1 MHCEFAGGV
10 SCRSEDQMQE
20 KSKKV
25 EDWILGKKSSCGSED
40 QMQGKR
46 SPRRSGTGFLAREAP
61 ASHKIMCVIGSLSE
75 IDWKIDSDMA
85 VRQIASESISRSI
98 EGKAIDW
105 LIDW

>member
-10 SCRSEDQMQE
+10 SCR
-20 KSKKV
+20 
-25 EDWILGKKSSCGSED
+25 SED

-61 ASHKIMCVIGSLSE
+61 ARHKIMCVIGSLSE
-75 IDWKIDSDMA
+75 IDWKINSDMA

-98 EGKAIDW
+98 QGTESIGRSIREHSVRSTESF
-105 LIDW
+105 